1 MTGMVVCPAV
11 MSMTAAS
18 WIVCVKLMRR
28 TRGHPA
34 PVMRIVITC
43 GIRSVVMVPVMIRCA
58 RPAIIIRVHVCWWHM
73 GVM

>member
-1 MTGMVVCPAV
+1 MPGTVVCPAV

-18 WIVCVKLMRR
+18 WTAGAKLMRR
-28 TRGHPA
+28 ARCHPA
-34 PVMRIVITC
+34 PVVMISITC

-58 RPAIIIRVHVCWWHM
+58 RPAIINRVHVCWWHM